1 MCAPGVVIYDSS
13 RKRLMLQESVAL
25 EKKLKVDITIL
36 DLSVRQMPT
45 KQFKEDSCSFLI
57 MQIELLT

>member
-1 MCAPGVVIYDSS
+1 MCAPGVVIYASS

-25 EKKLKVDITIL
+25 ERKLKVDITIV

-45 KQFKEDSCSFLI
+45 KQFK
-57 MQIELLT
+57 